1 MAEDPRPR
9 TLPLPLD
16 APAGTAAPCVSS
28 PSPPPAAGLW
38 PSPPVGQNTPM
49 NANEAAVPSAD
60 AAARAIV
67 YEQPLNERMR
77 NFLRLDFLYQQAVH
91 HHTKSDPW
99 STRAAVQALLEI
111 LAITQRGDVRGE
123 VLKELERQM
132 ALLATYNTRPGVDTS
147 RLRVLLTKLHRMREE
162 LASVGALFMQKLRD
176 SEFLN
181 AVKHRSTIPG
191 GTCEFDLPDYTH
203 WLSQPDEIRGADFA
217 HWLAVIRPLGD
228 AVGELLW
235 MTRGQGK
242 SRPEVAPGGVF
253 HLQLD
258 RDVPAQLIR
267 IALPAG
273 TDIYPEISGSHYRC
287 SVRFLVWQDANT
299 RPIQTTEDVRF
310 TLTTCT

>member
-1 MAEDPRPR
+1 MAEDPRPG
-9 TLPLPLD
+9 TLPLPL
-16 APAGTAAPCVSS
+16 GE
-28 PSPPPAAGLW
+28 AAGLS
-38 PSPPVGQNTPM
+38 PSPPVGQNTVM
-49 NANEAAVPSAD
+49 NANEAVVPSAD
-60 AAARAIV
+60 AATRAIV

-162 LASVGALFMQKLRD
+162 LSNVGALFMQKLRD

-181 AVKHRSTIPG
+181 AIKHRSTIPG

-203 WLSQPDEIRGADFA
+203 WLNQPDEIRGADFA

-235 MTRGQGK
+235 MTREQGK

-253 HLQLD
+253 HLALD
-258 RDVPAQLIR
+258 RIIQFVAIGPEKLNAVVVVRVVGRSDNDPRICAQ
-267 IALPAG
+267 AA
-273 TDIYPEISGSHYRC
+273 S
-287 SVRFLVWQDANT
+287 
-299 RPIQTTEDVRF
+299 DVRDSRRWQRPNK
-310 TLTTCT
+310 